1 MSTAMLS
8 SASTGGQQSGGVSPL
23 AMLTD
28 SIDSIQN
35 LVYGG
40 ALVLLIVY
48 ANNVPTG
55 VRTTVDSFVGRIV
68 GLAIIVATARFVG
81 WVYGLLAAV
90 AFLLILRGAPAT
102 TEGFRSIKTANV
114 EHPNEKWF
122 VEKVLGERPK
132 RIVTDRIGTQSVQDN
147 SNSGMRSRGR

>member
-1 MSTAMLS
+1 MSAAMLS
-8 SASTGGQQSGGVSPL
+8 SASTGGQQSGGVNPL
-23 AMLTD
+23 GMLTD
-28 SIDSIQN
+28 SLDSVQN

-40 ALVLLIVY
+40 VLVLLIVY

-55 VRTTVDSFVGRIV
+55 VRSGFDSFVGRIV
-68 GLAIIVATARFVG
+68 GLTIIVATARFVG

-90 AFLLILRGAPAT
+90 AFLLILRGAPVT
-102 TEGFRSIKTANV
+102 TEGFAGIKTKNV

-122 VEKVLGERPK
+122 VEKVLGEHPK